1 MEQVDVTVIGGGPT
15 GLFVALLLQRLN
27 ISALVLG
34 QLQSV
39 WPCIDEDL
47 MHLIDEKPST
57 LELGRADALN
67 ARTQQYFEVAG
78 ILHELLPQGLKCN
91 TSSTFKDGGFK
102 SRQNA
107 WWVGIEHALHKNFLM
122 IGQPVVEHV
131 MRSYL
136 VDDVNHSERVTNIIE
151 EHEFVEVETS
161 SGRRVRSKYVVG
173 ADGARSFT
181 RSALGISFSGTKP
194 EMTWAVLD
202 AFLST
207 DFPLCPEIITFE
219 LNGESRVAWIPRE
232 RGMSRFY
239 VLLKGEIT
247 QELAEE
253 SIRNH
258 LAPYRVDFTGTEWF
272 STFTGMGVN
281 YGGFATPLVQG
292 MAQGIWKPGYR
303 CPDVILI
310 NSSGEPKRLYAMVS
324 YGHFIVL
331 SIGKWNVTDL
341 VSVPVYNILPHETA
355 SQVGQH
361 DSGGF
366 SADWAKAEDS
376 L

>member
-1 MEQVDVTVIGGGPT
+1 
-15 GLFVALLLQRLN
+15 
-27 ISALVLG
+27 
-34 QLQSV
+34 
-39 WPCIDEDL
+39 
-47 MHLIDEKPST
+47 
-57 LELGRADALN
+57 
-67 ARTQQYFEVAG
+67 
-78 ILHELLPQGLKCN
+78 
-91 TSSTFKDGGFK
+91 
-102 SRQNA
+102 
-107 WWVGIEHALHKNFLM
+107 M

-136 VDDVNHSERVTNIIE
+136 VDDVNHSERVKNIIE

-272 STFTGMGVN
+272 STFTGT
-281 YGGFATPLVQG
+281 FSPLQNSPLYISRTNFIVKERLAG
-292 MAQGIWKPGYR
+292 SFISKDGLGR
-303 CPDVILI
+303 VILAGDAAHVHSVNGGQGLNTGI
-310 NSSGEPKRLYAMVS
+310 SDAFALAWRLTALVPPSNLTANGREDILRS
-324 YGHFIVL
+324 YDIERRG
-331 SIGKWNVTDL
+331 
-341 VSVPVYNILPHETA
+341 TA
-355 SQVGQH
+355 SEVISVAAALVRDTVHTAKKYVSTVERNAGYITGKLCSTVATSLHLITDIDRHGRQLRRVRHASRAGYGTRNLEAWVSMPGC
-361 DSGGF
+361 DSYQQF
-366 SADWAKAEDS
+366 W
-376 L
+376 